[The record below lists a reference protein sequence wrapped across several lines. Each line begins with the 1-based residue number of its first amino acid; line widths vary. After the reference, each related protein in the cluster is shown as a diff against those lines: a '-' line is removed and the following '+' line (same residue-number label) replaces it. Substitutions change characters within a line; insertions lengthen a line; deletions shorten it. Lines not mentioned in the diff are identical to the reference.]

1 MATDFFNT
9 IGALPSLPGQATFD
23 TICPSLAEATLF
35 KIRILLV
42 LAVLL
47 MAARVTVFLAARPI
61 ASLGPPV
68 KT

>member
-1 MATDFFNT
+1 
-9 IGALPSLPGQATFD
+9 
-23 TICPSLAEATLF
+23 LAEATLF